1 MDVSYS
7 DRVVDLIGERFDA
20 AIRIGALKD
29 SSLVARRIAPVRA
42 VLVASP
48 AYLARHGRP
57 SRPGDSRRTN
67 A

>member
-1 MDVSYS
+1 MPRSAS
-7 DRVVDLIGERFDA
+7 
-20 AIRIGALKD
+20 GALKD

-48 AYLARHGRP
+48 DYLARTRAATHAQATSPRM
-57 SRPGDSRRTN
+57 N